1 MITQPSLS
9 RAGQR
14 RRRIDVDAFRRILQ
28 DQLRERE
35 ALIGELDPRAA
46 PHLDVVAWSTTQ
58 SSKRVVGQITRALGR
73 IAAGTFG
80 ICTGCFEPIA
90 KDRLTVIPHAELC
103 VTCQGL
109 AEQSP

>member
-9 RAGQR
+9 RAARG
-14 RRRIDVDAFRRILQ
+14 RRIDVDAFRRILQ
-28 DQLRERE
+28 NQLRERE

-58 SSKRVVGQITRALGR
+58 SSKRVVAQITRALGR
-73 IAAGTFG
+73 IADGTFG

-90 KDRLTVIPHAELC
+90 NDRLAVVPHAELC
-103 VTCQGL
+103 VMCQGL
-109 AEQSP
+109 AEQAP